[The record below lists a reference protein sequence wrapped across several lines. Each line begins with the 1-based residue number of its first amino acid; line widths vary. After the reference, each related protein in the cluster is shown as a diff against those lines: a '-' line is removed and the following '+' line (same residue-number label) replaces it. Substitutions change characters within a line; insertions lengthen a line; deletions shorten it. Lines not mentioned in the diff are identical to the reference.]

1 MAMLGLRG
9 IAGALLAA
17 AVVACQAPADPVGA
31 LAGQAGPVRRSDQ
44 FQAVAG
50 NGTTLVVVGAFGAV
64 LSSSDNGRTWAREEL
79 PGKPPLIAV
88 SACPDGSYAALDF
101 YRKVWLGDRAAKQW
115 QAKELKTRANPLALA
130 CDPRG
135 RIWVVGSNST
145 ILASRDRGATWQ
157 ETSLGEDAM
166 LTTIQFLD
174 GEHAVISGEFG
185 LFLTTADG
193 GAHWVPGTRISD
205 DFYPYAALFS
215 DPSTGSVSGLG
226 GVIVH
231 TVDGGRTWTR
241 ELNRTGAP
249 MYGVVGHGGETWALG
264 VNGLVLKRT
273 QREWMPT
280 AQGLPAPWLRA
291 GRSLGPTAM
300 LVAGGAGT
308 LQIVST
314 ASVASGTG
322 N

>member
-1 MAMLGLRG
+1 MVIR
-9 IAGALLAA
+9 
-17 AVVACQAPADPVGA
+17 
-31 LAGQAGPVRRSDQ
+31 
-44 FQAVAG
+44 
-50 NGTTLVVVGAFGAV
+50 
-64 LSSSDNGRTWAREEL
+64 
-79 PGKPPLIAV
+79 
-88 SACPDGSYAALDF
+88 
-101 YRKVWLGDRAAKQW
+101 
-115 QAKELKTRANPLALA
+115 
-130 CDPRG
+130 
-135 RIWVVGSNST
+135 VGSNST

-193 GAHWVPGTRISD
+193 GAHWVPGSRISD

-241 ELNRTGAP
+241 EPNRTGAP

-280 AQGLPAPWLRA
+280 AHGLPAPWLRA

-300 LVAGGAGT
+300 LAGARDAYSLSKFRARDLLDTVEWPGTWRLIRRHTGTALREIRHSVSARSLVKEAQRLVPGLTLEDVEPGPAGVRAQALARDGT
-308 LQIVST
+308 LIDDFLVERTEYAVHVRNAPSPAAT
-314 ASVASGTG
+314 SSLALARLIADEFAG
-322 N
+322 